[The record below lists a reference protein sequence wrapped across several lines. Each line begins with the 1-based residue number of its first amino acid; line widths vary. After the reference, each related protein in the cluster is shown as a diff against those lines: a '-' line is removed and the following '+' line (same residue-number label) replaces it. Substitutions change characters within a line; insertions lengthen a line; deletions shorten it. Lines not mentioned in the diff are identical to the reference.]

1 MVIGIAAL
9 IAVIGPWI
17 APHDPNATD
26 GITLQFQSAPGH
38 LLGYDANGRDVF
50 SRLLAGARTSMVG
63 PLIVVT
69 VSILLGVTIAIA
81 AAWRGG
87 RFDTLVSGALDIA
100 FAFPGILLAILAAA
114 VFGAG
119 LFAAICVLSF
129 AYTPYIARVVRGS
142 ALQERSKPYIA
153 ALEVQGMSP
162 WAICFRHLLPN
173 LSGIVVAQATTL
185 FGYAMVDL
193 AAISFIGLGVQQ
205 PAADWGVMVFENRQG
220 IAHRQTDA
228 GARRRAVPHRR
239 RDRVQH
245 PRRAPGPAA
254 RGATVTALLEI
265 DDLVVQLPVGGSL
278 RPVLRGIDLRLDAGE
293 ALGLVGESGSGK
305 SMTARAID
313 RLLPAGAVSTGSIR
327 FDGVDVASLRGD
339 DLRRFR
345 RDVVDGV
352 PGSAVTHQPGASHR
366 RLHDRGGAW
375 RTAR

>member
-1 MVIGIAAL
+1 MTASLGAALAPRRLTRRLGSVGPLGTVSAVVIGIAAF
-9 IAVIGPWI
+9 IALIGPWI

-119 LFAAICVLSF
+119 LFAAICVLSL

-220 IAHRQTDA
+220 IAI
-228 GARRRAVPHRR
+228 GKPVP
-239 RDRVQH
+239 
-245 PRRAPGPAA
+245 
-254 RGATVTALLEI
+254 AL
-265 DDLVVQLPVGGSL
+265 VGGL
-278 RPVLRGIDLRLDAGE
+278 CLIGVVIAFNILGERLAQRREVRP
-293 ALGLVGESGSGK
+293 
-305 SMTARAID
+305 
-313 RLLPAGAVSTGSIR
+313 
-327 FDGVDVASLRGD
+327 
-339 DLRRFR
+339 
-345 RDVVDGV
+345 
-352 PGSAVTHQPGASHR
+352 
-366 RLHDRGGAW
+366 
-375 RTAR
+375 

>member
-1 MVIGIAAL
+1 MDHTTR
-9 IAVIGPWI
+9 P
-17 APHDPNATD
+17 DATD

-69 VSILLGVTIAIA
+69 VSIVLGVIVAIA
-81 AAWRGG
+81 AAWHGG
-87 RFDTLVSGALDIA
+87 RFDTLVSGSLDIA

-119 LFAAICVLSF
+119 LFAAICVLSL
-129 AYTPYIARVVRGS
+129 AYTPYIARVVHGS

-162 WAICFRHLLPN
+162 WAICLRHLLPN

-220 IAHRQTDA
+220 IAI
-228 GARRRAVPHRR
+228 GKPL
-239 RDRVQH
+239 
-245 PRRAPGPAA
+245 PA
-254 RGATVTALLEI
+254 L
-265 DDLVVQLPVGGSL
+265 VGGL
-278 RPVLRGIDLRLDAGE
+278 CLIGVVIAFNILGERLAQ
-293 ALGLVGESGSGK
+293 
-305 SMTARAID
+305 
-313 RLLPAGAVSTGSIR
+313 
-327 FDGVDVASLRGD
+327 
-339 DLRRFR
+339 RREVR
-345 RDVVDGV
+345 
-352 PGSAVTHQPGASHR
+352 S
-366 RLHDRGGAW
+366 
-375 RTAR
+375 